1 MIRRIMGKNNGENKM
16 KIRYI
21 ILIALIM
28 ILACTPSVS
37 AIVAEYDISADAS
50 GPALNLYHNQLFNV
64 TVLEIQNMTALISIS
79 HDSTYLARV
88 GSGATG
94 AGTASWPSAASAPF
108 TASISDA
115 TGLHEIGAGMISST
129 FVSNTSPEI
138 AFYET
143 TVIFSS
149 WDVIGVTSSLINL
162 TYDGFAFG
170 LTPTYS
176 NWPNVPPNKASN
188 YNTSAFL
195 VIRQQPTNPSYGVI
209 KGMTP
214 GSIRTAYSYSPLVT
228 LTLSVSETGNFAK
241 KLSNVSILLS
251 DGTSGTTNVNGTVTL
266 RFIPGDYNFAAS
278 KEGYATIFSSLGGY
292 GQTGGLL
299 YLTMSPYIGGIPAGY
314 TQTTVHAIDGVT
326 GNHIPG
332 STINT
337 KCVTNGT
344 WKNETTSN
352 GISYV
357 TCPSADT
364 IDIYGSLP
372 GTYTASLELGAV
384 QGGDYY
390 LPLYPPVPEAP
401 IGFINLFV
409 YLREAGTGFIIKNA
423 AVTIR
428 LPSGATSGQNTGTSG
443 TAQFTVP
450 NQTVIIISS
459 NPAGYNGQ
467 SISKT
472 MGTVDYQVTITLS
485 RATTPTGVIT
495 PVTTDPIT
503 GDVITT
509 AATLDIRTD
518 REKDTDM
525 FGQIRIAGPG
535 LIDLGIVAIVF
546 GLLGFIMKF
555 TGSK

>member
-1 MIRRIMGKNNGENKM
+1 MIKKLFLIA
-16 KIRYI
+16 ILFVLI
-21 ILIALIM
+21 ILPGIASATAWDDGSLQGTCYIWSHPSNGAIAGMVVYDKLPYENGAAAYITIQCPVINGTGYDNYEFWNDDLDSVDAFITATQFKFVNNELGNAGLIYNGNLSARM
-28 ILACTPSVS
+28 VVDGEDGTYYPSSKTYAHLGDYLGGTSPWSFMPKASWELVSLADFLAYNPVSLIFSVS
-37 AIVAEYDISADAS
+37 KTGEFETKLQGV
-50 GPALNLYHNQLFNV
+50 N
-64 TVLEIQNMTALISIS
+64 ISIS
-79 HDSTYLARV
+79 
-88 GSGATG
+88 
-94 AGTASWPSAASAPF
+94 
-108 TASISDA
+108 
-115 TGLHEIGAGMISST
+115 E
-129 FVSNTSPEI
+129 
-138 AFYET
+138 
-143 TVIFSS
+143 
-149 WDVIGVTSSLINL
+149 
-162 TYDGFAFG
+162 
-170 LTPTYS
+170 
-176 NWPNVPPNKASN
+176 
-188 YNTSAFL
+188 
-195 VIRQQPTNPSYGVI
+195 
-209 KGMTP
+209 
-214 GSIRTAYSYSPLVT
+214 
-228 LTLSVSETGNFAK
+228 
-241 KLSNVSILLS
+241 
-251 DGTSGTTNVNGTVTL
+251 GTSGTTDANGILEVFL
-266 RFIPGDYNFAAS
+266 DSGSYNYEAS
-278 KEGYATIFSSLGGY
+278 KPGYSSVFSALGGY
-292 GQTGGLL
+292 GEVGGTL
-299 YLTMSPYIGGIPAGY
+299 YLTMSPYTGGVPAGY

-337 KCVTNGT
+337 KCVTNET

-546 GLLGFIMKF
+546 GLLGFITK
-555 TGSK
+555 GVSK